1 LGVLHIDGETYNV
14 VNVEKVGKC
23 VLHILDRSLSNP
35 DNSHYIG
42 KAVKGSIDIERRRI
56 LRNHHTA
63 THIVFAAC
71 R

>member
-1 LGVLHIDGETYNV
+1 LGVLEIDGEVFNV
-14 VNVEKVGKC
+14 VNAEKVGKC
-23 VLHILDRSLSNP
+23 VLHILDRPLPNP
-35 DNSHYIG
+35 DNSHYINLNIT
-42 KAVKGSIDIERRRI
+42 GSIDIDRRRI